1 MAAKPTRRNI
11 KKGLPPGVP
20 MFTGVQKMHTQRVEF
35 LWFTTTE
42 MVCKE
47 KATLQEVMEYAKKEG
62 VLWIN
67 IEGLHEVEF
76 IQELSHFL
84 GLHKLTQ
91 EDLLSTDQRPK
102 VEEFPTYTHLVCR
115 MLEWQPN
122 DKNIKQEQLSLILQ
136 QQVVVTYQEKSG
148 DIFTAI
154 RNRIQ
159 ENTGVVRQKKAE
171 YLFYLLLDSVVDEY
185 FTITEEF
192 GEQLETIEDELIA
205 KPNQNTLAKLNHLR
219 KESMMIRKAVYPMR
233 EVVNKM
239 EKMQAEGKFG
249 DLKWYLRDLYD
260 HIIQVMDSLEMY
272 RELSSGLLDL
282 YMNSLSNKT
291 NDIMKVLTMMSV
303 IFIPLTFIVGVYG
316 MNFQHMPEL
325 EMPYG
330 YFIVLG
336 VMFLIFLV
344 MLIYFKRKKWV

>member
-1 MAAKPTRRNI
+1 MATKYTHRKL
-11 KKGLPPGVP
+11 KKGMPPGVP
-20 MFTGVQKMHTQRVEF
+20 LFTGVQKMHNQKVEF
-35 LWFTTTE
+35 IWYNHQE
-42 MVCKE
+42 AIWKE
-47 KATLQEVMEYAKKEG
+47 EAALDEVIHYAKQDG

-67 IEGLHEVEF
+67 VEGMHEVEF
-76 IQELSHFL
+76 IQELSKFL

-91 EDLLSTDQRPK
+91 EDLLSMDQRPK
-102 VEEFPTYTHLVCR
+102 VEEFSNYTHLVCR
-115 MLEWQPN
+115 MLEWQ
-122 DKNIKQEQLSLILQ
+122 DALKNIKQEQLSLILQ
-136 QQVVVTYQEKSG
+136 EQIVVTYQEKTG
-148 DIFTAI
+148 DIFSAI
-154 RNRIQ
+154 RKRIM
-159 ENTGVVRQKKAE
+159 ENSGVIRQKKAE
-171 YLFYLLLDSVVDEY
+171 YLFYLLLDAVVDEY

-192 GEQLETIEDELIA
+192 GEQLEALEDELIK
-205 KPNQNTLAKLNHLR
+205 KPNQTTLTKLNQLR

-260 HIIQVMDSLEMY
+260 HIIQVMDTLEMY

-316 MNFQHMPEL
+316 MNFQYMPEL
-325 EMPYG
+325 ELPYG
-330 YFIVLG
+330 YYMVLG
-336 VMFLIFLV
+336 VMFLIFV
-344 MLIYFKRKKWV
+344 GMLFYFKRKKWM